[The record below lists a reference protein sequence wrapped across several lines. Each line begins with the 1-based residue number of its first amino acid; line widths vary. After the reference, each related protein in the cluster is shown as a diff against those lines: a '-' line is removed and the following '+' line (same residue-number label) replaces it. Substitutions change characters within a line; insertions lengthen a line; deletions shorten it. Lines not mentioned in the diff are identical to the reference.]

1 MNSIATGIT
10 AALLSGAVMYT
21 LGANAPVNAFSQ
33 NPALVQ
39 TVDGQFVPASTTTAL
54 RPAAVS
60 SAPAATP
67 ISNTRR
73 TSAPRRAVSNT
84 AAAPAPSRQV
94 YNDEEVGPERSW
106 GKTAMV
112 IGGSAAGGAGV
123 GGIVGGKKGA
133 LIGAAIGGGAASIY
147 EATQRR

>member
-1 MNSIATGIT
+1 HDRRRTMNSIATGIT

-21 LGANAPVNAFSQ
+21 LGANAPVNAFRQ

-39 TVDGQFVPASTTTAL
+39 TGDGQVVPASTTTAL

-84 AAAPAPSRQV
+84 AAGPAPRRQGDKHG
-94 YNDEEVGPERSW
+94 DEGP
-106 GKTAMV
+106 A
-112 IGGSAAGGAGV
+112 
-123 GGIVGGKKGA
+123 
-133 LIGAAIGGGAASIY
+133 
-147 EATQRR
+147 RR

>member
-1 MNSIATGIT
+1 
-10 AALLSGAVMYT
+10 MYT
-21 LGANAPVNAFSQ
+21 VGANASLNAFNQ

-54 RPAAVS
+54 RPAAVP
-60 SAPAATP
+60 SAPAV
-67 ISNTRR
+67 TRVNNSR
-73 TSAPRRAVSNT
+73 RASAPAPRRTVAST
-84 AAAPAPSRQV
+84 ASAPSRQV
-94 YNDEEVGPERSW
+94 YREEEVQPERSW

-133 LIGAAIGGGAASIY
+133 LIGAAIGGGAASIF

>member
-10 AALLSGAVMYT
+10 AALVSGVVMYSV
-21 LGANAPVNAFSQ
+21 GANAPLNAFNQ

-39 TVDGQFVPASTTTAL
+39 SLDGQFVPASTTTAL
-54 RPAAVS
+54 RPAA
-60 SAPAATP
+60 APAAAAVTP
-67 ISNTRR
+67 VNNVRR
-73 TSAPRRAVSNT
+73 ASAPRRTVAS
-84 AAAPAPSRQV
+84 APAPSRQV
-94 YNDEEVGPERSW
+94 YRDEEIRREPERSW
-106 GKTAMV
+106 GKSAMV